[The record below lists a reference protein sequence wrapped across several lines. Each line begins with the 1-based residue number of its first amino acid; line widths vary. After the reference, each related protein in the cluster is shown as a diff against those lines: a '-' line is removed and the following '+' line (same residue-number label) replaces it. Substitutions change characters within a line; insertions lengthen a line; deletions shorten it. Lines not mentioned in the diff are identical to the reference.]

1 MATQTTF
8 INETTPGKS
17 WLVFWELRGI
27 PDRTDVDTL
36 TADATFTCGQKVYKV
51 VFNLICNYWD
61 GWDLL
66 LEFKTTEGNDK
77 IN

>member
-36 TADATFTCGQKVYKV
+36 TANATFTCGKKVYKV
-51 VFNLICNYWD
+51 VLDFQWTLQ
-61 GWDLL
+61 
-66 LEFKTTEGNDK
+66 LEFKTTEGNE
-77 IN
+77 N